1 LKFKG
6 KSKFEIRLGRELTE
20 MGEKFSY
27 EKEKWQYKLKPYNAK
42 CSKCGSCEVYE
53 TRIYTPDFFLSSGI
67 VVEAKGHLTSKMRT
81 KLKAVIASN
90 PDKDLRIV
98 FMQDNF
104 LTKSRKKT
112 YSKWCEQQG
121 IKYSIG
127 SIPKEWTKCQE

>member
-1 LKFKG
+1 MKFKG
-6 KSKFEIRLGRELTE
+6 KSKFEIRLGKELTK

-42 CSKCGSCEVYE
+42 CSDCGRCEVYE
-53 TRIYTPDFFLSSGI
+53 TRIYTPDFFLSSGV

-112 YSKWCEQQG
+112 YSEWCKQQG
-121 IKYSIG
+121 IKYAIG